1 VEEAQVAANLQ
12 VYPVPA
18 EDQLNVAFNV
28 MGSERVK
35 LTLVN
40 TLGQSVIEENL
51 GLVNGQKLVVLNT
64 ENIAGG
70 MYALTLSN
78 GVQTQVVNVIV
89 K

>member
-1 VEEAQVAANLQ
+1 M
-12 VYPVPA
+12 
-18 EDQLNVAFNV
+18 NVAFNV

-40 TLGQSVIEENL
+40 TLGQAVIEENL